1 MCMYFVW
8 KCNALILWLNFFFLA
23 MCVNIYYGIS
33 DKTYILLQFDIQYIT
48 KNKNECMFQQLHDY
62 YYNNYQMI
70 KTTICI

>member
-1 MCMYFVW
+1 
-8 KCNALILWLNFFFLA
+8 
-23 MCVNIYYGIS
+23 MCVNMYYGIS